1 MLYMENEVV
10 NRVQPNDTLAEQAIL
25 GSMLSDKD
33 AVQKALEVL
42 KPEDFYRED
51 NKEIFAAMQDIYSV
65 GKDIDIITVGEQ
77 LKLRGSLERVGGTQN
92 LATLIDNVPTTT
104 NVARYVEIVEQKA
117 VARRIIQ
124 VNKDILDAAFKQEDD
139 VDALIEQAEKNIF
152 DVAQNRNSKDYAS
165 MKEILINT
173 LDNIEKMQNNKS
185 RLAGMESGFYDLDEK
200 ISGLN
205 NSDLIIVAARPA
217 MGKSAF
223 VLNIASYVAMHN
235 QVPVLIFNLEM
246 SKEQLATRILSGEA
260 EVDNKK
266 IANGDLAPDEY
277 VKVAEGMNRLAGTQ
291 LYIDDSSVLSP
302 AEIRAKCRKAKLEKN
317 IGLVI
322 VDYLQLMEAK
332 SPSGSRQQEISEISR
347 GLKIL
352 AKELDV
358 PVIALSQ
365 LSRATEARADH
376 KPMLSDLR
384 ESGSI
389 EQDADIVLFIHRD
402 DYYDKESENKNKAE
416 IIVAKNRHG
425 ETGSIELG
433 WEGRYTRFS
442 NLAKGNTNLEGI
454 TEYDLR

>member
-1 MLYMENEVV
+1 MENEVV
-10 NRVQPNDTLAEQAIL
+10 NKVQPNDTLAEQAVL

-33 AVQKALEVL
+33 AVQTALETL

-51 NKEIFAAMQDIYSV
+51 NKEIFAAMEDIYSV
-65 GKDIDIITVGEQ
+65 GKEVDIITVGEQ
-77 LKLRGSLERVGGTQN
+77 LKLRGTLERVGGTQN
-92 LATLIDNVPTTT
+92 LATLIDNVPTTS
-104 NVARYVEIVEQKA
+104 NVARYVEIVKQKA
-117 VARRIIQ
+117 LSRSIIK
-124 VNKDILDAAFKQEDD
+124 VNNDILKVAYDQTED
-139 VDALIEQAEKNIF
+139 VDAILEQAEKNIF
-152 DVAQNRNSKDYAS
+152 EIAQNRNTKDYAI
-165 MKEILINT
+165 MKDILITT
-173 LDNIEKMQNNKS
+173 LDNIEKMQNKKT
-185 RLAGMESGFYDLDEK
+185 RLSGMESGFYDLDEK

-223 VLNIASYVAMHN
+223 VLNIATYVAMHN
-235 QVPVLIFNLEM
+235 KVPVMVFNLEM
-246 SKEQLATRILSGEA
+246 SKEQLANRILSGEA

-266 IANGDLAPDEY
+266 IANGDLSPDEY

-302 AEIRAKCRKAKLEKN
+302 SEIRAKCRKAKLEKN

-389 EQDADIVLFIHRD
+389 EQDAL
-402 DYYDKESENKNKAE
+402 KE
-416 IIVAKNRHG
+416 IQI
-425 ETGSIELG
+425 
-433 WEGRYTRFS
+433 
-442 NLAKGNTNLEGI
+442 
-454 TEYDLR
+454 

>member
-1 MLYMENEVV
+1 MENEVV
-10 NRVQPNDTLAEQAIL
+10 NKVQPNDTLAEQAVL

-33 AVQKALEVL
+33 AVQTALETL

-51 NKEIFAAMQDIYSV
+51 NKEIFAAMEDIYSV
-65 GKDIDIITVGEQ
+65 GKEVDIITVGEQ
-77 LKLRGSLERVGGTQN
+77 LKLRGTLERVGGTQN
-92 LATLIDNVPTTT
+92 LATLIDNVPTTS
-104 NVARYVEIVEQKA
+104 NVARYVEIVKQKA
-117 VARRIIQ
+117 LSRSIIK
-124 VNKDILDAAFKQEDD
+124 VNNDILKVAYDQTED
-139 VDALIEQAEKNIF
+139 VDAILEQAEKNIF
-152 DVAQNRNSKDYAS
+152 EIAQNRNTKDYAI
-165 MKEILINT
+165 MKDILITT
-173 LDNIEKMQNNKS
+173 LDNIEKMQNKKT
-185 RLAGMESGFYDLDEK
+185 RLSGMESGFYDLDEK

-223 VLNIASYVAMHN
+223 VLNIATYVAMHN
-235 QVPVLIFNLEM
+235 KVPVMVFNLEM
-246 SKEQLATRILSGEA
+246 SKEQLANRILSGEA

-266 IANGDLAPDEY
+266 IANGDLLPDEY
-277 VKVAEGMNRLAGTQ
+277 VKVAEGMNRLAGAQ

-302 AEIRAKCRKAKLEKN
+302 SEIRAKCRKAKLEKN

-322 VDYLQLMEAK
+322 VDYLQLMESKNA
-332 SPSGSRQQEISEISR
+332 SGSRQQEISEISR

-402 DYYDKESENKNKAE
+402 DYYDQESENKNTAE

-425 ETGSIELG
+425 ETGTVKLG
-433 WEGRYTRFS
+433 WEGKYTRFS

>member
-1 MLYMENEVV
+1 MENEVV
-10 NRVQPNDTLAEQAIL
+10 NKVQPNDTLAEQAVL

-33 AVQKALEVL
+33 AVQTALETL
-42 KPEDFYRED
+42 GPEDFYRED
-51 NKEIFAAMQDIYSV
+51 NKEIFAAMQDIYTV
-65 GKDIDIITVGEQ
+65 GKEVDIITVGEQ
-77 LKLRGSLERVGGTQN
+77 LKLRGTLERVGGTQN
-92 LATLIDNVPTTT
+92 LATLIDNVPTTS
-104 NVARYVEIVEQKA
+104 NVARYVEIVKQKSLS
-117 VARRIIQ
+117 RSIIK
-124 VNKDILDAAFKQEDD
+124 VNNDILKIAYDQTED
-139 VDALIEQAEKNIF
+139 VDSILEQAEKNIF
-152 DVAQNRNSKDYAS
+152 DIAQNRNTKDYAI
-165 MKEILINT
+165 MKDILITT
-173 LDNIEKMQNNKS
+173 LDNIEKMQNKKT
-185 RLAGMESGFYDLDEK
+185 RLSGMESGFYDLDEK
-200 ISGLN
+200 LSGLN

-223 VLNIASYVAMHN
+223 VLNIATYVAMHN
-235 QVPVLIFNLEM
+235 KVPVMIFNLEM
-246 SKEQLATRILSGEA
+246 SKEQLANRILSGEA

-266 IANGDLAPDEY
+266 IANGDLSPDEY

-302 AEIRAKCRKAKLEKN
+302 SEIRAKCRKAKLEKN

-402 DYYDKESENKNKAE
+402 DYYDQESENKNMAE

-425 ETGSIELG
+425 ETGTVKLG
-433 WEGRYTRFS
+433 WEGKYTRFS

>member
-1 MLYMENEVV
+1 MENEVV
-10 NRVQPNDTLAEQAIL
+10 NKVQPNDTLAEQAVL

-33 AVQKALEVL
+33 AVQTALETL
-42 KPEDFYRED
+42 GPEDFYRED
-51 NKEIFAAMQDIYSV
+51 NKEIFAAMQDIYTI
-65 GKDIDIITVGEQ
+65 GKEVDIITVGEQ
-77 LKLRGSLERVGGTQN
+77 LKLRGTLERVGGTQN
-92 LATLIDNVPTTT
+92 LATLIDNVPTTS
-104 NVARYVEIVEQKA
+104 NVARYVEIVKQKSLS
-117 VARRIIQ
+117 RSIIK
-124 VNKDILDAAFKQEDD
+124 VNNDILKIAYDQTED
-139 VDALIEQAEKNIF
+139 VDSILEQAEKNIF
-152 DVAQNRNSKDYAS
+152 DIAQNRNTKDYAV
-165 MKEILINT
+165 MKDILITT
-173 LDNIEKMQNNKS
+173 LDNIEKMQNKKT
-185 RLAGMESGFYDLDEK
+185 RLSGMESGFYDLDEK
-200 ISGLN
+200 LSGLN

-223 VLNIASYVAMHN
+223 VLNIATYVAMHN
-235 QVPVLIFNLEM
+235 KVPVMIFNLEM
-246 SKEQLATRILSGEA
+246 SKEQLANRILSGEA

-266 IANGDLAPDEY
+266 IANGDLSPDEY

-302 AEIRAKCRKAKLEKN
+302 SEIRAKCRKAKLEKN

-402 DYYDKESENKNKAE
+402 DYYDQESENKNMAE

-425 ETGSIELG
+425 ETGTVKLG
-433 WEGRYTRFS
+433 WEGKYTRFS

>member
-1 MLYMENEVV
+1 MENEVV
-10 NRVQPNDTLAEQAIL
+10 NKVQPNDTLAEQAVL

-33 AVQKALEVL
+33 AVQTALETL

-51 NKEIFAAMQDIYSV
+51 NKEIFAAMEDIYSV
-65 GKDIDIITVGEQ
+65 GKEVDIITVGEQ
-77 LKLRGSLERVGGTQN
+77 LKLRGTLERVGGTQN
-92 LATLIDNVPTTT
+92 LATLIDNVPTTS
-104 NVARYVEIVEQKA
+104 NVARYVEIVKQKSLS
-117 VARRIIQ
+117 RSIIK
-124 VNKDILDAAFKQEDD
+124 VNNDILKIAYDQTED
-139 VDALIEQAEKNIF
+139 VDSILEQAEKNIF
-152 DVAQNRNSKDYAS
+152 DIAQNRNTKDYAV
-165 MKEILINT
+165 MKDILITT
-173 LDNIEKMQNNKS
+173 LDNIEKMQNKKT
-185 RLAGMESGFYDLDEK
+185 RLSGMKSGFYDLDEK

-223 VLNIASYVAMHN
+223 VLNIATYVAMHN
-235 QVPVLIFNLEM
+235 KVPVMIFNLEM
-246 SKEQLATRILSGEA
+246 SKEQLANRILSGEA

-266 IANGDLAPDEY
+266 IANGDLSPDEY

-302 AEIRAKCRKAKLEKN
+302 SEIRAKCRKAKLEKN

-402 DYYDKESENKNKAE
+402 DYYDQESENKNMAE

-425 ETGSIELG
+425 ETGTVKLG
-433 WEGRYTRFS
+433 WEGKYTRFS

>member
-1 MLYMENEVV
+1 MENEVV
-10 NRVQPNDTLAEQAIL
+10 NKVQPNDTLAEQAVL
-25 GSMLSDKD
+25 GSMLSDKE
-33 AVQKALEVL
+33 AVQTALETL
-42 KPEDFYRED
+42 GPEDFYRED
-51 NKEIFAAMQDIYSV
+51 NKEIFAAMQDIYTV
-65 GKDIDIITVGEQ
+65 GKEVDIITVGEQ
-77 LKLRGSLERVGGTQN
+77 LKLRGTLERVGGTQN
-92 LATLIDNVPTTT
+92 LATLIDNVPTTS
-104 NVARYVEIVEQKA
+104 NVARYVEIVKQKSLS
-117 VARRIIQ
+117 RSIIK
-124 VNKDILDAAFKQEDD
+124 VNNDILKIAYDQTED
-139 VDALIEQAEKNIF
+139 VDSILEQAEKNIF
-152 DVAQNRNSKDYAS
+152 DIAQNRNTKDYAV
-165 MKEILINT
+165 MKDILITT
-173 LDNIEKMQNNKS
+173 LDNIEKMQNKKT
-185 RLAGMESGFYDLDEK
+185 RLSGMESGFYDLDEK

-223 VLNIASYVAMHN
+223 VLNIATYVAMHN
-235 QVPVLIFNLEM
+235 KVPVMIFNLEM
-246 SKEQLATRILSGEA
+246 SKEQLANRILSGEA

-266 IANGDLAPDEY
+266 IANGDLSPDEY

-302 AEIRAKCRKAKLEKN
+302 SEIRAKCRKAKLEKN

-402 DYYDKESENKNKAE
+402 DYYDQESENKNMAE

-425 ETGSIELG
+425 ETGTVKLG
-433 WEGRYTRFS
+433 WEGKYTRFS

>member
-1 MLYMENEVV
+1 MENEVV
-10 NRVQPNDTLAEQAIL
+10 NKVQPNDTLAEQAVL
-25 GSMLSDKD
+25 GSMLSDKE
-33 AVQKALEVL
+33 AVQTALETL
-42 KPEDFYRED
+42 GPEDFYRED
-51 NKEIFAAMQDIYSV
+51 NKEIFAAMQDIYTV
-65 GKDIDIITVGEQ
+65 GKEVDIITVGEQ
-77 LKLRGSLERVGGTQN
+77 LKLRGTLERVGGTQN
-92 LATLIDNVPTTT
+92 LATLIDNVPTTS
-104 NVARYVEIVEQKA
+104 NVARYVEIVKQKSLS
-117 VARRIIQ
+117 RSIIK
-124 VNKDILDAAFKQEDD
+124 VNNDILKIAYDQTED
-139 VDALIEQAEKNIF
+139 VDSILEQAEKNIF
-152 DVAQNRNSKDYAS
+152 DIAQNRNTKDYAV
-165 MKEILINT
+165 MKDILITT
-173 LDNIEKMQNNKS
+173 LDNIEKMQNKKT
-185 RLAGMESGFYDLDEK
+185 RLSGMESGFYDLDEK
-200 ISGLN
+200 LSGLN

-223 VLNIASYVAMHN
+223 VLNIATYVAMHN
-235 QVPVLIFNLEM
+235 KVPVMIFNLEM
-246 SKEQLATRILSGEA
+246 SKEQLANRILSGEA

-266 IANGDLAPDEY
+266 IANGDLSPDEY

-302 AEIRAKCRKAKLEKN
+302 SEIRAKCRKAKLEKN

-402 DYYDKESENKNKAE
+402 DYYDQESENKNMAE

-425 ETGSIELG
+425 ETGTVKLG
-433 WEGRYTRFS
+433 WEGKYTRFS